1 MRRFFA
7 KLFAT
12 YIFLKNKRWI
22 YNPIESQKR
31 TLRKLIKKASKT
43 KFGIDHGFNK
53 IHSYQDYIDNVP
65 IRDYEEIKPY
75 IDIVIAGKK
84 NVLWPGKPL
93 YFSKTSGTTSGIK
106 YIPISKESM
115 PTHIKS
121 ARDAILNYIY
131 YSGNTSFING
141 KQIFLQG
148 SPVLEKINN
157 ISVGRLSGIVAHY
170 VPSYL
175 QKNRLPSW
183 EVNCI
188 KDWDKKVDLIVEE
201 TINEKMTLIG
211 GIPPWVQMYFEKI
224 LEKKGENIGE
234 VFKHFSLFIYG
245 GVNFEPY
252 KNVFNKLIGKKID
265 TIELFPASEGFFAY
279 QDKYNKK
286 DLLLL
291 LNNGIFYEFVDA
303 SKFFNDDKKRL
314 SLEQVELGV
323 VYVMIISSN
332 AGLWSYNV
340 GDTVKFTSLYPFRIL
355 VTGRLKHFISAFGEH
370 VIGIEVER
378 AVKNVLKNT
387 LVEIVEFSV
396 APQVSP
402 SKGLPYHEWMIEFR
416 NHPKDIEEFSKKLD
430 LQIQAQNSYYKD
442 LIEGKILRTLKI
454 TKIKKKGF
462 QQYMNSI
469 GKLGGQN
476 KVPRLSND
484 RELANKLIKF
494 SI

>member
-188 KDWDKKVDLIVEE
+188 KDWDK
-201 TINEKMTLIG
+201 NC
-211 GIPPWVQMYFEKI
+211 
-224 LEKKGENIGE
+224 
-234 VFKHFSLFIYG
+234 
-245 GVNFEPY
+245 
-252 KNVFNKLIGKKID
+252 
-265 TIELFPASEGFFAY
+265 
-279 QDKYNKK
+279 
-286 DLLLL
+286 LL
-291 LNNGIFYEFVDA
+291 Y
-303 SKFFNDDKKRL
+303 
-314 SLEQVELGV
+314 
-323 VYVMIISSN
+323 
-332 AGLWSYNV
+332 
-340 GDTVKFTSLYPFRIL
+340 T
-355 VTGRLKHFISAFGEH
+355 
-370 VIGIEVER
+370 
-378 AVKNVLKNT
+378 
-387 LVEIVEFSV
+387 
-396 APQVSP
+396 SP
-402 SKGLPYHEWMIEFR
+402 S
-416 NHPKDIEEFSKKLD
+416 
-430 LQIQAQNSYYKD
+430 
-442 LIEGKILRTLKI
+442 
-454 TKIKKKGF
+454 
-462 QQYMNSI
+462 
-469 GKLGGQN
+469 
-476 KVPRLSND
+476 PRDS
-484 RELANKLIKF
+484 
-494 SI
+494 

>member
-1 MRRFFA
+1 
-7 KLFAT
+7 
-12 YIFLKNKRWI
+12 
-22 YNPIESQKR
+22 
-31 TLRKLIKKASKT
+31 
-43 KFGIDHGFNK
+43 
-53 IHSYQDYIDNVP
+53 
-65 IRDYEEIKPY
+65 
-75 IDIVIAGKK
+75 
-84 NVLWPGKPL
+84 
-93 YFSKTSGTTSGIK
+93 
-106 YIPISKESM
+106 
-115 PTHIKS
+115 
-121 ARDAILNYIY
+121 
-131 YSGNTSFING
+131 
-141 KQIFLQG
+141 
-148 SPVLEKINN
+148 
-157 ISVGRLSGIVAHY
+157 
-170 VPSYL
+170 
-175 QKNRLPSW
+175 
-183 EVNCI
+183 
-188 KDWDKKVDLIVEE
+188 
-201 TINEKMTLIG
+201 
-211 GIPPWVQMYFEKI
+211 
-224 LEKKGENIGE
+224 
-234 VFKHFSLFIYG
+234 
-245 GVNFEPY
+245 
-252 KNVFNKLIGKKID
+252 
-265 TIELFPASEGFFAY
+265 
-279 QDKYNKK
+279 
-286 DLLLL
+286 
-291 LNNGIFYEFVDA
+291 
-303 SKFFNDDKKRL
+303 
-314 SLEQVELGV
+314 
-323 VYVMIISSN
+323 MIISSN

>member
-1 MRRFFA
+1 MRKFLAKVFA
-7 KLFAT
+7 V
-12 YIFLKNKRWI
+12 YIYYKNRKWI
-22 YNPIESQKR
+22 HNPIEYQKK
-31 TLRKLIKKASKT
+31 TFKKLINKASGT
-43 KFGIDHGFNK
+43 KFGIEHNFNK
-53 IHSYQDYIDNVP
+53 IKSHKDYKDKVP
-65 IRDYEEIKPY
+65 VRDYEQIKPY
-75 IDIVIAGKK
+75 IDIIIAGED
-84 NVLWPGKPL
+84 NVLWPGKPVYL
-93 YFSKTSGTTSGIK
+93 SKTSGTTSGVK
-106 YIPISKESM
+106 YIPISNESM
-115 PTHIKS
+115 PTHIIS
-121 ARDAILNYIY
+121 ARDAILRYIY

-148 SPVLEKINN
+148 SPVLQKKNN
-157 ISVGRLSGIVAHY
+157 ISIGRLSGIVAHY

-183 EVNCI
+183 ETNCTE
-188 KDWDKKVDLIVEE
+188 DWDKKVDLIVEE
-201 TINEKMTLIG
+201 TINQKMTLIG

-224 LEKKGENIGE
+224 IQKRGDKIGE
-234 VFKHFSLFIYG
+234 VFKYFSLFIYG

-252 KNVFNKLIGKKID
+252 KNVFKKLIGREID

-279 QDKYNKK
+279 QDKPNRE

-291 LNNGIFYEFVDA
+291 LNNGIFYEFIEA
-303 SKFFNDDKKRL
+303 SKFYDSDRERL
-314 SLEQVELGV
+314 SLGEVEEGV
-323 VYVMIISSN
+323 IYVMIISSN

-340 GDTVKFTSLYPFRIL
+340 GDTVKFTSILPFRIL

-378 AVKNVLKNT
+378 AMKKALKNSFI
-387 LVEIVEFSV
+387 EIVEFSV

-402 SKGLPYHEWMIEFR
+402 SRGLPYHEWFIEFR
-416 NHPKDIEEFSKKLD
+416 TFPKDMEEFSKSLD
-430 LQIQAQNSYYKD
+430 LSIQDQNSYYRD

-454 TKIKKKGF
+454 TVIKKKGF
-462 QQYMNSI
+462 QDYMKSI

-484 RELANKLIKF
+484 RKIADNLIKF

>member
-1 MRRFFA
+1 M
-7 KLFAT
+7 
-12 YIFLKNKRWI
+12 
-22 YNPIESQKR
+22 
-31 TLRKLIKKASKT
+31 
-43 KFGIDHGFNK
+43 
-53 IHSYQDYIDNVP
+53 
-65 IRDYEEIKPY
+65 
-75 IDIVIAGKK
+75 
-84 NVLWPGKPL
+84 
-93 YFSKTSGTTSGIK
+93 FSI
-106 YIPISKESM
+106 
-115 PTHIKS
+115 
-121 ARDAILNYIY
+121 
-131 YSGNTSFING
+131 
-141 KQIFLQG
+141 
-148 SPVLEKINN
+148 
-157 ISVGRLSGIVAHY
+157 
-170 VPSYL
+170 SYL
-175 QKNRLPSW
+175 QLNPYNK
-183 EVNCI
+183 
-188 KDWDKKVDLIVEE
+188 
-201 TINEKMTLIG
+201 
-211 GIPPWVQMYFEKI
+211 
-224 LEKKGENIGE
+224 
-234 VFKHFSLFIYG
+234 
-245 GVNFEPY
+245 NFEPY

-430 LQIQAQNSYYKD
+430 LQIQALS
-442 LIEGKILRTLKI
+442 LIHI
-454 TKIKKKGF
+454 
-462 QQYMNSI
+462 
-469 GKLGGQN
+469 
-476 KVPRLSND
+476 
-484 RELANKLIKF
+484 
-494 SI
+494 